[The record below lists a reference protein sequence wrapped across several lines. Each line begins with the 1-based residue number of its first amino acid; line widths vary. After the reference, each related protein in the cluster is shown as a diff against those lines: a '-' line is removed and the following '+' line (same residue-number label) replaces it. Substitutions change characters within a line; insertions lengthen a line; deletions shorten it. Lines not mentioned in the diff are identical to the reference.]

1 MDWRAVPAR
10 VLDRP
15 FVAVVRAV
23 FDIYG
28 RSAGGLLANGLAFS
42 ALFAAIPTTLLV
54 LGITGWVASG
64 DPAIRGQVSEALVA
78 AFPPLA
84 DIIRGSVDAV
94 AGGAGLTSIV
104 GTVGLLWSV
113 GQLFGTLDLAFARI
127 FSAEPGR
134 GVITRRLR
142 GFVIVGL
149 LLAAAVA
156 FVTGLGLIAALDA
169 VSGTAGFIARST
181 IGLLGWAPLLA
192 GAASVVVAI
201 GYRTLPSHP
210 PRWHALWL
218 PALVV
223 GVTLVVLSNAFVF
236 LVPWLVSV
244 ADLAGTLASAFAALA
259 WLSVSFQTLLVG
271 AAWVRVRDEGRS
283 GAGQG
288 SHPSAR
294 SDPLGGPAVAADP
307 GGGRER

>member
-1 MDWRAVPAR
+1 MHWPAVPAR
-10 VLDRP
+10 ILDRP
-15 FVAVVRAV
+15 RVVVIRAV

-54 LGITGWVASG
+54 LGLTGWMAAG
-64 DPAIRGQVSEALVA
+64 EPAIRGQVSEALVA

-94 AGGAGLTSIV
+94 AAGAGLTSLV
-104 GTVGLLWSV
+104 GTVGLLWTV
-113 GQLFGTLDLAFARI
+113 GQLFGALDLAFARI

-134 GVITRRLR
+134 GAITRRVR
-142 GFVIVGL
+142 GFVIAGL

-156 FVTGLGLIAALDA
+156 IVTGLALIAALDA
-169 VSGTAGFIARST
+169 ASGAAGSMARGT
-181 IGLLGWAPLLA
+181 IGLLGWPPFLA
-192 GAASVVVAI
+192 VAASVAVAI
-201 GYRTLPSHP
+201 GYRTLPSQP
-210 PRWHALWL
+210 PRWQAVRL

-223 GVTLVVLSNAFVF
+223 GVLLVVLSRAFAL

-244 ADLAGTLASAFAALA
+244 AALAGTLASAFAALA
-259 WLSVSFQTLLVG
+259 WLSFSFQTLLAG

-283 GAGQG
+283 GAGTAL
-288 SHPSAR
+288 PPPAR
-294 SDPLGGPAVAADP
+294 SDSLGGAAATAES
-307 GGGRER
+307 GGRRQR